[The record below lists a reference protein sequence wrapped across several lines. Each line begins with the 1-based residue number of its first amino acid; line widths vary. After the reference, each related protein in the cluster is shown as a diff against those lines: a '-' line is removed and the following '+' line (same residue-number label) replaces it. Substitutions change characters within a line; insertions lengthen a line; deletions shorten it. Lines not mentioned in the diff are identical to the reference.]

1 MCVICICNRGR
12 HNLNAKCNCGSTPLL
27 VIECT
32 FAAESE
38 RKHFVVKVFFFYETT
53 TQMQITSSPSS
64 FQKWGGGDANW
75 IVFTSTVAKLDL
87 LLGVCLL
94 LETFYGYS

>member
-12 HNLNAKCNCGSTPLL
+12 HNLNAKCNCGSMPVL

-38 RKHFVVKVFFFYETT
+38 RKHFVVKDKRRQPVH
-53 TQMQITSSPSS
+53 QVQL
-64 FQKWGGGDANW
+64 FQKWGGGGNANW
-75 IVFTSTVAKLDL
+75 IVFASTMAKLDL

-94 LETFYGYS
+94 LETFYGYSKLTC